1 MSVKRAVFQ
10 IVGVVSLA
18 GLALRGVDAVPGAVL
33 GLPRGVILCAS
44 VEEAEAR
51 WGTRVGLPTGLA
63 EAFVWPPREIRYA
76 LRPVPALALRLEAR
90 EGAGSLTIY
99 RSRGPAI
106 PERLRPPGRAFHSL
120 EVRVKGR
127 AALLT
132 TLTLGDGRVW
142 QDLEWTEAGGRT
154 GLRFQGPTV
163 ELVRLAEAVLEAEL

>member
-1 MSVKRAVFQ
+1 MRVPRAVLQ

-33 GLPRGVILCAS
+33 GLPRGVIQCAS
-44 VEEAEAR
+44 VGEAEAR
-51 WGTRVGLPTGLA
+51 LGAKLTLPQGLA

-90 EGAGSLTIY
+90 EGAVSLTIY
-99 RSRGPAI
+99 RSRGTAI

-132 TLTLGDGRVW
+132 TLTLADGQVW
-142 QDLEWTEAGGRT
+142 QDLEWMEAGGRA

-163 ELVRLAEAVLEAEL
+163 ELIRLAEAMLEAEP